1 MRALTAEAAVA
12 NGITKRERQAI
23 NSESLPGI
31 IEQTVSG
38 PALKAMRARADP
50 RARTFKAVP
59 LTSAMIIVPTRLPS
73 AGPPACLTACERQ
86 VESPKTAH
94 CFCFCGSLRGTFLSF
109 LVNVYIYTLF
119 TAHWDNTRF
128 IRNDF

>member
-1 MRALTAEAAVA
+1 MITGQFIYLSPLCYAAEAHLLCVRALTAEAAVA

-38 PALKAMRARADP
+38 PALKATRA

-73 AGPPACLTACERQ
+73 AYQSACPPACMVPRRPRRQ
-86 VESPKTAH
+86 HA
-94 CFCFCGSLRGTFLSF
+94 
-109 LVNVYIYTLF
+109 NVK
-119 TAHWDNTRF
+119 
-128 IRNDF
+128 